1 MSGMRIGHGYDLHRF
16 VAGKKLMLGGVHI
29 EHSHGLQGHSDGDAV
44 LHALADAML
53 GAAALPDIGQHFPD
67 TDASTENMDSARIL
81 RHAMELIAQQG
92 YKLVNADIT
101 IVASQPAIAPHREA
115 MRNKLAELTQS
126 EPAAINIKATTEEG
140 LGATGDGKALAAHA
154 VVLLHAAP

>member
-1 MSGMRIGHGYDLHRF
+1 MSGMRVGHGYDLHRF
-16 VAGKKLMLGGVHI
+16 VAGKKLMLGGLHI

-44 LHALADAML
+44 LHALADAVL

-67 TDASTENMDSARIL
+67 TDAAAENMDSARIL
-81 RHAMELIAQQG
+81 RHAIELAARQG
-92 YKLVNADIT
+92 YRLVNADIT

-115 MRNKLAELTQS
+115 MRGRLAELAQS

-140 LGATGDGKALAAHA
+140 LGATGDGKALAVHA
-154 VVLLHAAP
+154 VALLQQDP